1 MLERSKKTY
10 RLNGRLYMRGY
21 SGSIKFQ
28 PLHPNAIQN
37 GSLKSVIVKGAK
49 KVHNALKKVGPK
61 IIHGAKKLLDFAASD
76 PTVRQM
82 ISNAA
87 NQVLPESGE
96 KVNKIIQTANNV
108 VKDAGDKKV
117 NVNNIKDIAKDTKDI
132 INSWIDNNK
141 KVQAA
146 KNIKPETKEQVKQ
159 NTEKLTEAGRLGRL
173 GAIQNLKN
181 IKYLNLL
188 TKSNRGGSI
197 GTSASVVKEIRDA
210 LGLPTTSIAQ
220 KGRMFLGELK
230 PQYLVSRITG
240 NEYSEKKKSGVAGH
254 DKSMPNP
261 TKKDGEQGRS
271 KEGVKKQKFIPQP
284 KQKQNQNKG
293 QNKGDIV
300 SKFEALF

>member
-28 PLHPNAIQN
+28 PLHPNAVQNGVN

-108 VKDAGDKKV
+108 VKDASDKKV

-146 KNIKPETKEQVKQ
+146 KNIKPETKEQVQQ

-173 GAIQNLKN
+173 GSIQNLKN

-220 KGRMFLGELK
+220 KGRMFLGDLK

-240 NEYSEKKKSGVAGH
+240 NEYSEQNKKKSGVAGH

-261 TKKDGEQGRS
+261 TKKDGEQSRS
-271 KEGVKKQKFIPQP
+271 KEGMKNKP
-284 KQKQNQNKG
+284 KILANPK
-293 QNKGDIV
+293 NKGDIV